1 MSNSPFKLLD
11 FLGFLFP
18 GAIVLI
24 ALYAF
29 FPNLLEFLKLSTDT
43 DTNAV
48 QYVVYIIIAYLIGHL
63 VSLLSSITI
72 EKYSIWKYGYP
83 SEFLL
88 TDYTRGDYLTRESE
102 MDNSKIEDEK
112 EMGRYRSYKKIA
124 RIIIFIIIL
133 PVSIAD
139 VVFSKFGIDYYYTRK
154 LSGFQISMI
163 KGKCA
168 LLFRSL
174 GLSYNLDNI
183 FAGDNHR
190 IVHNYYYENADM
202 HKNRMDNCIAVYDFL
217 RAMSFVACIVFL
229 CLLGRSLTTI
239 NFHYQIDWKQIIEI
253 VSIGAVAYLFYMG
266 FLKYYRKF
274 TLENFMCLLSDK
286 EFNFPEY
293 PQDYLNKISDE
304 NTNNEDT
311 NNSDAESSDT
321 IKFNKL

>member
-24 ALYAF
+24 ALYVF
-29 FPNLLEFLKLSTDT
+29 FPDILEFLKLSTET

-88 TDYTRGDYLTRESE
+88 TDYKRGDYLTRESE
-102 MDNSKIEDEK
+102 MDNSKIDKEK
-112 EMGRYRSYKKIA
+112 NRYKKYKQIA
-124 RIIIFIIIL
+124 RAIIYIIIL
-133 PVSIAD
+133 PVSFAD
-139 VVFSKFGIDYYYTRK
+139 FVFSRCGIDYYYTRK

-190 IVHNYYYENADM
+190 IVHNYYYENAEK

-229 CLLGRSLTTI
+229 CLLCRSLTTI
-239 NFHYQIDWKQIIEI
+239 NFHSEIDWSQIIEI
-253 VSIGAVAYLFYMG
+253 VSIGVVAYLFYMG

-293 PQDYLNKISDE
+293 PQDYLNKISGE
-304 NTNNEDT
+304 NTNNEDA
-311 NNSDAESSDT
+311 NNDDGSNET